1 MLTLELAAAGLA
13 FGSLAALS
21 GLGLLITYRATGV
34 FNLGHGAIAMV
45 VAYVFWWL
53 AGEHGWPVLVAAPL
67 ALLVV
72 GPLIGVLA
80 YRLVFRDLQ
89 RRAAP
94 AAESLV
100 ATLGLFVLLVGV
112 VAVVWGLQARR
123 APALFAT
130 RRVAVGSAGI
140 RSDAVVDLAVVLFA
154 LLVLWLV
161 TTRTRLGV
169 EVRAVVDAR
178 ALAELSRVDADRVA
192 TLGWAVGAGFA
203 GLTGVLVAPQLSLTP
218 YGLTLVVLET
228 FAVPVVARLSSLPVA
243 VGAALAIGVAQSEL
257 AQVHV
262 SAGTFLTVLQ
272 ALRSNLLAVVL
283 LVALLVLPS
292 LRQLGGDAGSAGTFA
307 TRRTGARRS
316 SARLAAEY
324 GLAAVLLAAPLTF
337 PADVLRDAQK
347 VPALALVFVSL
358 VVLTGYSGQI
368 SLGHGAYAGLGALF
382 FATFSTDI
390 PEVPALVCGMLAA
403 GIVGFLTGYPAIR
416 RRGLF
421 LALTTFA
428 VGVAVSRFVFQQSA
442 FTTGVHVE
450 RPTLFGVSLAGDR
463 AFYAFELAC
472 LAVGLLVVRNL
483 RSGRLGR
490 ALVAMRDSEI
500 GARSVGIDLRTLK
513 VFIFTVSAT
522 LAGLGG
528 GLLAQSTLSFD
539 PNAFDPVE
547 SSLFW
552 FTAVVVFGAD
562 SAAGAVAAAG
572 LVVTV
577 GAVLGSADAALVPVG
592 ALALLIGR
600 FPGGITDLLRRAT
613 AAVVRGP
620 SALPL
625 QAPLPVPPPQRAQ
638 LSAEGRERL
647 ARMRLA
653 KARQ

>member
-1 MLTLELAAAGLA
+1 VLTLELAAAGLA

-34 FNLGHGAIAMV
+34 FNLAHGAIAMA
-45 VAYVFWWL
+45 VAYIYWWT
-53 AGEHGWPVLVAAPL
+53 AGEHGWPVWLAAPL
-67 ALLVV
+67 ALLVI
-72 GPLIGVLA
+72 GPLIGIAA
-80 YRLVFRDLQ
+80 YRLVFRGLQ
-89 RRAAP
+89 QRSAP

-100 ATLGLFVLLVGV
+100 ATLGLFVLLVGG

-123 APALFAT
+123 APALFPTHRLA
-130 RRVAVGSAGI
+130 VAGAGI
-140 RSDAVVDLAVVLFA
+140 RSDALVDLAVVLVA
-154 LLVLWLV
+154 LVVLWLV

-178 ALAELSRVDADRVA
+178 PLAELARVDADRVA

-203 GLTGVLVAPQLSLTP
+203 GLTGVLIAPQLSLTP

-228 FAVPVVARLSSLPVA
+228 FAVPVVARLSSLPTA

-262 SAGTFLTVLQ
+262 GTGLVGDAVQ
-272 ALRSNLLAVVL
+272 SLRSNLLAVVL
-283 LVALLVLPS
+283 LVALLVLPR
-292 LRQLGGDAGSAGTFA
+292 LRELGRGDSGAASTFA
-307 TRRTGARRS
+307 SRTVSARSRTRRFV
-316 SARLAAEY
+316 EY
-324 GLAAVLLAAPLTF
+324 GGAAVLLAAPLTF
-337 PADVLRDAQK
+337 PADVLRDAQR

-382 FATFSTDI
+382 FATFSASI
-390 PEVPALVCGMLAA
+390 PEIPALLCGMLAA

-421 LALTTFA
+421 LALTTFS
-428 VGVAVSRFVFQQSA
+428 VGVAVNRFVFQEPA
-442 FTTGVHVE
+442 FTTGIDVQ
-450 RPTLFGVSLAGDR
+450 RPGILGLSLAGDR
-463 AFYAFELAC
+463 IYYAFELVC
-472 LAVGLLVVRNL
+472 LVAGLLVVRNL

-490 ALVAMRDSEI
+490 ALVAVRDSEV
-500 GARSVGIDLRTLK
+500 GARSVGLDLRALK

-539 PNAFDPVE
+539 ANTFDPVQ

-562 SAAGAVAAAG
+562 SAVGAVVAAA

-577 GAVLGSADAALVPVG
+577 GALLGSADAAFVPVG
-592 ALALLIGR
+592 LLALLIGR
-600 FPGGITDLLRRAT
+600 FPGGIVDVLRRL
-613 AAVVRGP
+613 AALADGP
-620 SALPL
+620 SAWRDRFEASRP
-625 QAPLPVPPPQRAQ
+625 APLAPR
-638 LSAEGRERL
+638 LSDSGRELL
-647 ARMRLA
+647 ARVRG
-653 KARQ
+653 